1 MVYKEHCPFKCLAK
15 KESFSKSLMN
25 EDSQN
30 SVSSET
36 KSLSKLKRLQSE
48 RFLEGNKLNSITL
61 SGRISH
67 SCQKEK
73 YFCLNRT
80 SAIE

>member
-48 RFLEGNKLNSITL
+48 RFLDGTKLNSFTL
-61 SGRISH
+61 SGKIF
-67 SCQKEK
+67 K
-73 YFCLNRT
+73 FC
-80 SAIE
+80 